1 MLSGEVME
9 IYINVKVFWY
19 ATPYGLWDTNL
30 LQFRKKHSVKREA
43 GPSSAT

>member
-9 IYINVKVFWY
+9 VYINVKVFWY